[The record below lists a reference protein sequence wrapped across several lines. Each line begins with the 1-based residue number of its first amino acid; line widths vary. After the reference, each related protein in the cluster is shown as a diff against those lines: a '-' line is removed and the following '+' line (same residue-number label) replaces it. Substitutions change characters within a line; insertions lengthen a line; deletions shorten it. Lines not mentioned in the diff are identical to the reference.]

1 MMTKRRPPK
10 RAAANRGRATYVF
23 RLFVAGAE
31 PNSAQ
36 ASANLVHLCE
46 AHIAGQY
53 EICVVDVLRNPNA
66 AYTNNVIVTPTLI
79 MLRPLPKVTVFGN
92 LCDAAQVLAALRLAR
107 DR

>member
-1 MMTKRRPPK
+1 MTKRRPQK
-10 RAAANRGRATYVF
+10 RAAAIRGRATYVF

-36 ASANLVHLCE
+36 ASANLVLLCE

-53 EICVVDVLRNPNA
+53 EIRVVDVLTNPKA
-66 AYTNNVIVTPTLI
+66 AYTDNVIVTPTLI
-79 MLRPLPKVTVFGN
+79 MVRPLPQVTVFGN
-92 LCDAAQVLAALRLAR
+92 LRDAAQVLAALRLGR